1 MIGFF
6 KRLMKNTKDDLGGFI
21 ETYNTYSSYSDFIN
35 FKLNKNNM
43 GKLQEA
49 LALVDVFFSTDNFK
63 DKTLLLGM
71 KNCKENNELIR
82 KFLIHR
88 CVKLDTNREW
98 AKKEVA
104 KPLIFSESSCIKYL
118 KDKGFKIYKPVVEF
132 KEV

>member
-1 MIGFF
+1 
-6 KRLMKNTKDDLGGFI
+6 
-21 ETYNTYSSYSDFIN
+21 
-35 FKLNKNNM
+35 M

-49 LALVDVFFSTDNFK
+49 LALVEETFSTDKFK

-71 KNCKENNELIR
+71 KNSKENNELIR

-88 CVKLDTNREW
+88 CVKLDTNRQW

-104 KPLIFSESSCIKYL
+104 KPLIFSETSCIKYL

>member
-1 MIGFF
+1 
-6 KRLMKNTKDDLGGFI
+6 
-21 ETYNTYSSYSDFIN
+21 
-35 FKLNKNNM
+35 M

-49 LALVDVFFSTDNFK
+49 LSLMEETFSSNEFINK
-63 DKTLLLGM
+63 AILLGYETT
-71 KNCKENNELIR
+71 KEKKVFINTFLRLNCTQLNTCR
-82 KFLIHR
+82 M
-88 CVKLDTNREW
+88 W